1 MPTAIRP
8 FHRSDR
14 EQVTDLVNAHV
25 SAVVPGAAVSVNT
38 LMSQLEREPGEYV
51 VDPWVRERCT
61 LVAVQRGRVVGAA
74 HLLRYTDDESASESY
89 RGSAEIRW
97 LVHAV
102 RAPLLPDAEEAAHT
116 LITAC
121 LARLAGWRPTT
132 VHADGALPAPGVY
145 GIPEQWTH
153 VRALLVGAGFA
164 PTQPSEQVLL
174 ARVEVLRSSVPAG
187 GDWSVRRSVGVN
199 GTRFAAVEAGV
210 ELGYVKVDTVLGAPG
225 RTPSDGWADVGNL
238 WVDESRRRRGVGRWL
253 VGQAADWLAL
263 GGVRRVLS
271 YVADGEDAELAF
283 HQALGFTVLTR
294 TERGWTLP
302 RPTA

>member
-14 EQVTDLVNAHV
+14 DQVTDLVNAHV
-25 SAVVPGAAVSVNT
+25 CAVVPGSAVSVNT

-61 LVAVQRGRVVGAA
+61 LVAVRRGRVVGAA
-74 HLLRYTDDESASESY
+74 HLLRYTDDGAASESY

-102 RAPLLPDAEEAAHT
+102 RSPLLPDADDAARA
-116 LITAC
+116 LMTAS
-121 LARLAGWRPTT
+121 LARLASWRPTT

-145 GIPEQWTH
+145 GIPEQWPH

-174 ARVEVLRSSVPAG
+174 ALVQTLRSSVPTG
-187 GDWSVRRSVGVN
+187 GDWLVHRSVGVN
-199 GTRFAAVEAGV
+199 GTRFTALENGV
-210 ELGYVKVDTVLGAPG
+210 ELGYLEVDTVLGAPG

-238 WVDESRRRRGVGRWL
+238 WVDESRRRQGVGRWL
-253 VGQAADWLAL
+253 VGRAADWLEL

-271 YVADGEDAELAF
+271 YVSEGEDVELAF
-283 HQALGFTVLTR
+283 HRALGFTVLTR
-294 TERGWTLP
+294 TERGWTL
-302 RPTA
+302 RPPL

>member
-14 EQVTDLVNAHV
+14 DQVTDLVNAHV
-25 SAVVPGAAVSVNT
+25 CAVVPGAAVSVNA

-61 LVAVQRGRVVGAA
+61 LVAVRHGRVVGAA
-74 HLLRYTDDESASESY
+74 HLLRYTDDGAASESY

-102 RAPLLPDAEEAAHT
+102 RSPLLPDADDAARA
-116 LITAC
+116 LMTAS
-121 LARLAGWRPTT
+121 LARLASWQPTT

-145 GIPEQWTH
+145 GIPEQWPH

-174 ARVEVLRSSVPAG
+174 APVQTLRSSVPAG
-187 GDWSVRRSVGVN
+187 GDWLVHRSVGVN
-199 GTRFAAVEAGV
+199 GTRFTALENGV
-210 ELGYVKVDTVLGAPG
+210 ELGYLEVDTVLGAPG

-238 WVDESRRRRGVGRWL
+238 WVDESRRRQGVGRWL
-253 VGQAADWLAL
+253 VGRAADWLEL

-271 YVADGEDAELAF
+271 YVSEGEDVELAF
-283 HQALGFTVLTR
+283 HRALGFTVLTR
-294 TERGWTLP
+294 TERGWTL
-302 RPTA
+302 RPPL